1 MKQSFL
7 FFVCPP
13 PNPRASALLWTVDVE
28 SDENLRDG
36 ETAGTISLCE
46 FTLHVAVGTQSSMQ
60 AAFKLR
66 KSLKVQYREM

>member
-13 PNPRASALLWTVDVE
+13 PPSDHRASALLWTVDVE

-36 ETAGTISLCE
+36 KLLEKFLYASLPSVWLWELNPAC
-46 FTLHVAVGTQSSMQ
+46 
-60 AAFKLR
+60 KLLFN
-66 KSLKVQYREM
+66 STKV